1 MSSMRPIR
9 SIATALLVASVAV
22 AGCAKSQPNQTAT
35 GTSTPPAA
43 SAPPATKAPAAD
55 NPTPATP
62 VKTNAAAPRI
72 LSVTTSPAL
81 PNENGWLKLS
91 GAGTVTF
98 HVQATNTQRVRFSLG
113 PTGTGVG
120 DLAKLLGEDTNR
132 RNGWTLAWHYRD
144 EPLLA
149 HLYVRAIG
157 SSGAASAETVLSLYH
172 PESVVLADGRHP
184 VYLKTV
190 DAGHRTITFDLIQL
204 YWGDEAARE
213 AARDH
218 QESPPPNDYYLRNVN
233 PRLRTLPVRA
243 DATITVNTLAAAWTG
258 SATRN
263 VPVTL
268 SQLASLLGKYSPPF
282 WITVRHDRVA
292 KIAEQYLP

>member
-1 MSSMRPIR
+1 M
-9 SIATALLVASVAV
+9 
-22 AGCAKSQPNQTAT
+22 
-35 GTSTPPAA
+35 
-43 SAPPATKAPAAD
+43 
-55 NPTPATP
+55 
-62 VKTNAAAPRI
+62 
-72 LSVTTSPAL
+72 
-81 PNENGWLKLS
+81 
-91 GAGTVTF
+91 
-98 HVQATNTQRVRFSLG
+98 
-113 PTGTGVG
+113 
-120 DLAKLLGEDTNR
+120 
-132 RNGWTLAWHYRD
+132 
-144 EPLLA
+144 
-149 HLYVRAIG
+149 
-157 SSGAASAETVLSLYH
+157 
-172 PESVVLADGRHP
+172 LADGRHP

-190 DAGHRTITFDLIQL
+190 DAGRRTVTFDLIQL

-282 WITVRHDRVA
+282 WITVRHDQVV
-292 KIAEQYLP
+292 KIVEQYLP